1 MTPVNPFVDD
11 IVTILSE
18 AAQLPAADVAELLAV
33 PPDDTMG
40 DYALPCFTLAKVLR
54 KNPAQ
59 IATDIAAAAVAA
71 IDAAPRLA
79 GVQAAGGYVNVRLD
93 KAAFIGWVLDAIR
106 EQGDAFGSQDQG
118 QGRTAAIDFSSPNLA
133 RPFSIAHLR
142 STAIGHAIY
151 RIHAFLGYR
160 CVGIN
165 HYGDYG
171 ANFGQLLAAYQ
182 LWGDEQ
188 QVAAN
193 PVPELLAL
201 YVRFNDEV
209 EKNPDLRVESRSRQ
223 KRLADG
229 DAEMMS
235 LWESFVDA
243 GRKEAERIYGIL
255 GVHFDEYKGESAFAD
270 DLDDVI
276 ALFEKAGLA
285 EESDGALVV
294 RLHNE
299 DGEEIAPCMLRTS
312 NGTSTYHS
320 RDIAALLYRKSQHQ
334 FDKMVYVTDSRQML
348 HFRQI
353 FQALASAGIDW
364 IDLCEHA
371 PFGMMSFKGQALST
385 RKGRM
390 VILEDVLD
398 QAIELT
404 RAIIAEKNPDLAD
417 ADRVARE
424 IGISAVVYADVSNR
438 RTRDISFSLEEVL
451 NFDGE
456 TGPYLQYTHARYC
469 SILRRHGEAVDL
481 QADTTTLYEPAEMR
495 VAQSLGS
502 FPGVLAR
509 AESDNE
515 PSYVATYLIELATQ
529 ANKLYNE
536 VPVLIAE
543 DPAVKVAR
551 IRLIDAVRRVLRTG
565 MTLLGMSC
573 PEEM

>member
-1 MTPVNPFVDD
+1 MNPFIDE
-11 IVTILSE
+11 IVAILSS
-18 AAQLPAADVAELLAV
+18 AAELPTDDVAELLAV
-33 PPDDTMG
+33 PPDDTLG

-59 IATDIAAAAVAA
+59 IATDIAQAAAADIEA
-71 IDAAPRLA
+71 SARLA
-79 GVQAAGGYVNVRLD
+79 SVQATGPYVNVLLD
-93 KAAFIGWVLDAIR
+93 RGAFVGWVLDAVR
-106 EQGDAFGSQDQG
+106 DAGAGYGSQAQG
-118 QGRTAAIDFSSPNLA
+118 SGRTVTIDFSSPNLA

-151 RIHAFLGYR
+151 KIHAFLGWK

-182 LWGDEQ
+182 LWGDEAK
-188 QVAAN
+188 VAAD
-193 PVPELLAL
+193 PVPELLSL

-209 EKNPDLRVESRSRQ
+209 EKQPELREESRGRLR
-223 KRLADG
+223 RLADG
-229 DAEMMS
+229 DEEMVK
-235 LWESFVDA
+235 LWEFFVDA

-255 GVHFDEYKGESAFAD
+255 GVHFDEFKGEGDFVD

-276 ALFEKAGLA
+276 ALFEQAGLA
-285 EESDGALVV
+285 EESDGALIV
-294 RLHNE
+294 RLHDE
-299 DGEEIAPCMLRTS
+299 AGEEIAPCMLRTS

-320 RDIAALLYRKSQHQ
+320 RDLAAMLYRQRQ
-334 FDKMVYVTDSRQML
+334 YDFDKMVYVTDSRQAL
-348 HFRQI
+348 HFRQL
-353 FQALASAGIDW
+353 FQALSKAGVDW
-364 IDLCEHA
+364 IDRCEHA
-371 PFGMMSFKGQALST
+371 PFGMMSFKGEALST

-390 VILEDVLD
+390 IILEDVLD

-404 RAIIAEKNPDLAD
+404 RGIIAEKNPDLAA
-417 ADRVARE
+417 ADEVAKQ

-469 SILRRHGEAVDL
+469 SILRRYGEPVDL
-481 QADTTTLYEPAEMR
+481 QADPALLQEPAEMR
-495 VAQSLGS
+495 VARSLS
-502 FPGVLAR
+502 TFPAVLSR
-509 AESDNE
+509 AAEESE
-515 PSYVATYLIELATQ
+515 PSYVASYLIELATH

-543 DPAVKVAR
+543 DPTVKVAR
-551 IRLIDAVRRVLRTG
+551 IRLIDAVRGVLQTG
-565 MTLLGMSC
+565 MTLLGMNS